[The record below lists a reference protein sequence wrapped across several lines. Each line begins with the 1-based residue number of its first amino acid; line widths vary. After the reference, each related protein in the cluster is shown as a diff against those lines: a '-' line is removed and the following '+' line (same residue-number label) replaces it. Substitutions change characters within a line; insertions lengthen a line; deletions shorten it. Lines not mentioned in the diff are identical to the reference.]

1 MENKNGG
8 DIRAFPLSP
17 KSYFKKA
24 IDIIEWK
31 KLKNINSP
39 YNENYSS
46 IHPLRRVVGLIILD
60 RKLDLGFDILMDN
73 WLEFHGMQYFTV
85 ETVFNWERPFSKEEF
100 EEVSSRI
107 SKELK
112 NFIKDSLSKIEDID
126 FIHTKSSFSLNS
138 I

>member
-1 MENKNGG
+1 MYALARPFALPLEGG
-8 DIRAFPLSP
+8 LLPCRQLNL
-17 KSYFKKA
+17 KL
-24 IDIIEWK
+24 EWK
-31 KLKNINSP
+31 KLKNINSQ

-73 WLEFHGMQYFTV
+73 WLEFPGMQYFTG

-112 NFIKDSLSKIEDID
+112 NLFTKKYIKYVE
-126 FIHTKSSFSLNS
+126 S
-138 I
+138 IFQDTFK

>member
-8 DIRAFPLSP
+8 NIQAFSLSP

-24 IDIIEWK
+24 IDIIEWE
-31 KLKNINSP
+31 KLKNISSQ

-73 WLEFHGMQYFTV
+73 WLEFHGMQYFTG

-107 SKELK
+107 SKELE